1 MPTSSLGC
9 LTVFAEGVTGKRRYA
24 TAAIE
29 SLTFRTRE
37 RQKKKQQWKHWQPLT
52 LTSFSFVSCAK

>member
-9 LTVFAEGVTGKRRYA
+9 LTVFVEGVTGKRRYA

-37 RQKKKQQWKHWQPLT
+37 RQKKKKTTVEAL
-52 LTSFSFVSCAK
+52 AAIDINII

>member
-9 LTVFAEGVTGKRRYA
+9 LTVFVEGVTGKRRYA

-37 RQKKKQQWKHWQPLT
+37 RQKKKTTVEAL
-52 LTSFSFVSCAK
+52 AAIDINII